1 MAGTLQGMT
10 SADEI
15 RTAVDTATV
24 PTSDVLERA
33 RMIVVDKLGEWD
45 TLGLDELVE
54 SVCEA
59 YEAPS
64 GEPLRVADVDPGAP
78 DADSPALRNLRY
90 SRAARTAIVDLV
102 EAGTIVAVEPRDEDT
117 ALVGQSARAGE
128 PLERESDDD
137 AAVTPTAAT
146 AKETTNRAA
155 SHAGTDEVLVSV
167 GPQPE
172 GRRFALIRG

>member
-1 MAGTLQGMT
+1 MT

-24 PTSDVLERA
+24 PAPDVLERA

-45 TLGLDELVE
+45 SLGLDELVE

-64 GEPLRVADVDPGAP
+64 GEPLRVADVNLDAP

-90 SRAARTAIVDLV
+90 SRAARTAIIELV

-117 ALVGQSARAGE
+117 ALVGQGAGAGE
-128 PLERESDDD
+128 GLGGEYDDD
-137 AAVTPTAAT
+137 EATTPTSAT
-146 AKETTNRAA
+146 AKETTDRAA
-155 SHAGTDEVLVSV
+155 SRAGIDEVLVSV
-167 GPQPE
+167 GPEPE
-172 GRRFALIRG
+172 GRRFALRG